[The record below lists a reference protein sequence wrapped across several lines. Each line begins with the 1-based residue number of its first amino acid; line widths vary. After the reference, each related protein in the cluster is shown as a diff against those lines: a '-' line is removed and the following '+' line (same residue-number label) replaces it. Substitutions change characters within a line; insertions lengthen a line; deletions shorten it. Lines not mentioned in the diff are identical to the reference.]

1 MKGLMKRVG
10 GFELSFTK
18 KLHRGQKGF
27 TLMEL
32 LIVVAILGV
41 LAAVVI
47 PRFTGLI
54 GTADDEAK
62 ATELEI
68 VQTAVVAAMTEGSM
82 APPIDTETE
91 KQLPGSATVSKTGYT
106 PVLMSTYLQT
116 STGWL
121 YSWDA
126 NGVVTQGDKY
136 VPTE

>member
-1 MKGLMKRVG
+1 MKGLMKRIG

-18 KLHRGQKGF
+18 RLHRGQKGF

-54 GTADDEAK
+54 GTGETQAQV
-62 ATELEI
+62 TEREV
-68 VQTAVVAAMTEGSM
+68 VQTALTAYM
-82 APPIDTETE
+82 ADQGVSTVTAQETAV
-91 KQLPGSATVSKTGYT
+91 QLPEDTLDYFDD
-106 PVLMSTYLQT
+106 YLQT
-116 STGWL
+116 STGWT

-126 NGVVTQGDKY
+126 DGDVTQGAK
-136 VPTE
+136 VE

>member
-1 MKGLMKRVG
+1 MKGLMKRIG

-18 KLHRGQKGF
+18 RLHRGQKGF

-54 GTADDEAK
+54 GRGETQAA

-68 VQTAVVAAMTEGSM
+68 VQTAVVAAMTAEPVAAVTAGG
-82 APPIDTETE
+82 PVR
-91 KQLPGSATVSKTGYT
+91 LGPGSTTV
-106 PVLMSTYLQT
+106 PVEAPVGPYLQT
-116 STGWL
+116 DTEYE
-121 YSWDA
+121 YSWDDI
-126 NGVVTQGDKY
+126 GVVTQGDKY

>member
-1 MKGLMKRVG
+1 MKGLMKRIG

-54 GTADDEAK
+54 GTAEGEA
-62 ATELEI
+62 ASTEHEI
-68 VQTAVVAAMTEGSM
+68 VQTAMAAYM
-82 APPIDTETE
+82 AAAGTGTVSAETTATV
-91 KQLPGSATVSKTGYT
+91 LPGATANGILYFGS
-106 PVLMSTYLQT
+106 YLQT
-116 STGWL
+116 STGWT
-121 YSWDA
+121 YTW
-126 NGVVTQGDKY
+126 NGTGDVTQVAK
-136 VPTE
+136 VT

>member
-1 MKGLMKRVG
+1 MMKGLMKRIG

-54 GTADDEAK
+54 GTADEEA
-62 ATELEI
+62 ASTEQEI
-68 VQTAVVAAMTEGSM
+68 VQTAVVAYMAAEGTTT
-82 APPIDTETE
+82 AIAKTAE
-91 KQLPGSATVSKTGYT
+91 QLGPDDVPYGE
-106 PVLMSTYLQT
+106 YLQT
-116 STGWL
+116 STGW
-121 YSWDA
+121 YYTVETD
-126 NGVVTQGDKY
+126 GDVIQGTK
-136 VPTE
+136 VP

>member
-1 MKGLMKRVG
+1 MKGLIKRIG

-54 GTADDEAK
+54 GRGQTEA
-62 ATELEI
+62 ATTELSI
-68 VQTAVVAAMTEGSM
+68 VQTAMVAAMTD
-82 APPIDTETE
+82 AKT
-91 KQLPGSATVSKTGYT
+91 ATVTAQSAIQLT
-106 PVLMSTYLQT
+106 PSSQIPTEAWIGPYLQT
-116 STGWL
+116 NTNWT
-121 YSWDA
+121 YSWDSS
-126 NGVVTQGDKY
+126 GTVTQGA
-136 VPTE
+136 EA

>member
-1 MKGLMKRVG
+1 MKGLMKRIG

-54 GTADDEAK
+54 GRGATEAA
-62 ATELEI
+62 ATELEV
-68 VQTAVVAAMTEGSM
+68 VQTAMVAAMTA
-82 APPIDTETE
+82 APV
-91 KQLPGSATVSKTGYT
+91 ATVSIGEDVALSNTSAVPTEAPIG
-106 PVLMSTYLQT
+106 PYLQT
-116 STGWL
+116 STAYL
-121 YSWDA
+121 YSWTDI
-126 NGVVTQGDKY
+126 GVVTQGAA
-136 VPTE
+136 VP

>member
-1 MKGLMKRVG
+1 MMKGLMKRMG

-54 GTADDEAK
+54 GRGADEAA
-62 ATELEI
+62 ATELEV
-68 VQTAVVAAMTEGSM
+68 VQTAMVAAMTA
-82 APPIDTETE
+82 APVSAVTAQATDLALDSSSTAPAAAPIG
-91 KQLPGSATVSKTGYT
+91 P
-106 PVLMSTYLQT
+106 YLQT
-116 STGWL
+116 ATK
-121 YSWDA
+121 YMYTWDTL
-126 NGVVTQGDKY
+126 GIVVQGAEA
-136 VPTE
+136 PAS

>member
-1 MKGLMKRVG
+1 MMKGLMKRVG

-54 GTADDEAK
+54 GTGEVAAGD
-62 ATELEI
+62 TEYEV
-68 VQTAVVAAMTEGSM
+68 VQTAMVAAMTANEASGVT
-82 APPIDTETE
+82 ANGTATTVGPDTEDPE
-91 KQLPGSATVSKTGYT
+91 EAPIG
-106 PVLMSTYLQT
+106 PYLQT
-116 STGWL
+116 DTGWK
-121 YSWDA
+121 YTWDSE
-126 NGVVTQGDKY
+126 GTVTQGDKA
-136 VPTE
+136 

>member
-1 MKGLMKRVG
+1 MMKGLMKRIG

-54 GTADDEAK
+54 GTAEGEAST
-62 ATELEI
+62 TELEI
-68 VQTAVVAAMTEGSM
+68 VQTAMTACMASAGDGS
-82 APPIDTETE
+82 IDAETTAT
-91 KQLPGSATVSKTGYT
+91 QLGPTLGASLPAGLASGNIG
-106 PVLMSTYLQT
+106 TYLQT
-116 STGWL
+116 DTGWT
-121 YSWDA
+121 YTWISD
-126 NGVVTQGDKY
+126 GTVTQVAK
-136 VPTE
+136 VS

>member
-1 MKGLMKRVG
+1 MKGIMKRIG

-54 GTADDEAK
+54 GEGESEA
-62 ATELEI
+62 ASTELEV
-68 VQTAVVAAMTEGSM
+68 VQTAMTACMAAAGDGTVTAQSSAVQLGPDSTSYPAGLDSGSI
-82 APPIDTETE
+82 AN
-91 KQLPGSATVSKTGYT
+91 
-106 PVLMSTYLQT
+106 YLQT
-116 STGWL
+116 STGWT
-121 YSWDA
+121 YTWTDT
-126 NGVVTQGDKY
+126 GVVTQ
-136 VPTE
+136 VAEVS

>member
-1 MKGLMKRVG
+1 MKGLMKRIG

-54 GTADDEAK
+54 GTAEGEAST
-62 ATELEI
+62 TELEV
-68 VQTAVVAAMTEGSM
+68 VQTAMTACMAAAGDGAIDAETTGTQLGPDSTEPSGL
-82 APPIDTETE
+82 D
-91 KQLPGSATVSKTGYT
+91 GTGYIGD
-106 PVLMSTYLQT
+106 YLQT
-116 STGWL
+116 STGW
-121 YSWDA
+121 YYTWGTD
-126 NGVVTQGDKY
+126 GTVVQGAK
-136 VPTE
+136 VS

>member
-1 MKGLMKRVG
+1 MMKGLMKRIG

-54 GTADDEAK
+54 GRGQTEAQ
-62 ATELEI
+62 ATELEV
-68 VQTAVVAAMTEGSM
+68 VQTAMVAAMT
-82 APPIDTETE
+82 AQPV
-91 KQLPGSATVSKTGYT
+91 ATVIAQDTDLALDGT
-106 PVLMSTYLQT
+106 TALPVAAPIGPYLHT
-116 STGWL
+116 STGWM
-121 YSWDA
+121 YTWDVY
-126 NGVVTQGDKY
+126 GIVTQGAE
-136 VPTE
+136 VS

>member
-1 MKGLMKRVG
+1 MKGLMKRIG

-54 GTADDEAK
+54 GTGEAAAAD
-62 ATELEI
+62 TEYEV
-68 VQTAVVAAMTEGSM
+68 VQTAMVAAMAEAGVSGVTANSTAAAVGPGDTTNPTE
-82 APPIDTETE
+82 APIGP
-91 KQLPGSATVSKTGYT
+91 
-106 PVLMSTYLQT
+106 YLQT
-116 STGWL
+116 DTGWT
-121 YSWDA
+121 YTWISD
-126 NGVVTQGDKY
+126 GTVTQVAK
-136 VPTE
+136 VT